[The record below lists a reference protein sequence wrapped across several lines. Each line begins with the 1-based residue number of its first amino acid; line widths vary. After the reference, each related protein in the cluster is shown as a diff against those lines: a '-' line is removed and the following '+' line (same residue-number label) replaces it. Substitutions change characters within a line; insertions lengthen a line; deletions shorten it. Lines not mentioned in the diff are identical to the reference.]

1 MLLTA
6 VIAATYEL
14 STGPSLERRPLRA
27 LREVQVLAD
36 IYKTFPERIRVAR
49 EHWNQRAAAGD
60 AAPRHA
66 PVLEAQAAALLK
78 KGSVGKA
85 IKTHQIGII

>member
-1 MLLTA
+1 
-6 VIAATYEL
+6 
-14 STGPSLERRPLRA
+14 
-27 LREVQVLAD
+27 VLAD

-60 AAPRHA
+60 AVTRHA
-66 PVLEAQAAALLK
+66 PALDPSAAALLK